1 MIYTNQ
7 KNISRYNVVTN
18 NRIFNLKYLCYFNN
32 VIKGFEPF
40 NIKLITTNDFILN
53 IINKTYKLIGFN

>member
-18 NRIFNLKYLCYFNN
+18 NRNLILCCFNN

-40 NIKLITTNDFILN
+40 NIKLIIINDFILN
-53 IINKTYKLIGFN
+53 IINKTYKLISFN